1 MKFEASKFYKELKP
15 LKLEL
20 PFGKYY
26 FFDNFLISEIAEGIH
41 FDWSKAEK
49 LIVEI
54 IKFYGKNVQVG
65 FISNRINHYSV
76 DPQNWVKLEKKHTFI
91 AASAIVIYN
100 NSNFMNASIEKQF
113 AKKSIKRCRSLAEAI
128 DWMINL
134 KEIN

>member
-15 LKLEL
+15 FKLEL

-41 FDWSKAEK
+41 FDWNKAEK
-49 LIVEI
+49 LIAEI

-76 DPQNWVKLEKKHTFI
+76 DPQNWVKLEKKYTFLT
-91 AASAIVIYN
+91 ASAIVIYN

-134 KEIN
+134 KELN